1 MFLIALISMQVET
14 KPLPLLPL
22 PANHV
27 EDRRLWLGN
36 LDPHVTEK
44 VSFRGNELAFVW
56 RESGKPF
63 RENQPQCTSLL
74 VFSSLVQHEIRPCGY
89 QRPSAGQPRGYA
101 FVTFVACTDANKAR
115 TILDGKLLGCK
126 HVMVRWANTVSKEEL
141 ERHKPELKIPALAGA
156 QNDKKLSR
164 QTTIQAIE
172 AKLKLMEHGCDDEF
186 KVNNRPAGILYRPP
200 PVIRDS
206 SSTNSRL
213 HRGRQQARPYR
224 RSQRGQRR

>member
-1 MFLIALISMQVET
+1 MIHIGAIFILLLLQFQTCYTHSHSKDGTGMPAFSCHDYSFDGDTNSLG
-14 KPLPLLPL
+14 LDLLP
-22 PANHV
+22 
-27 EDRRLWLGN
+27 
-36 LDPHVTEK
+36 
-44 VSFRGNELAFVW
+44 
-56 RESGKPF
+56 ESGKPF
-63 RENQPQCTSLL
+63 RENHPQCTSLL

>member
-1 MFLIALISMQVET
+1 MQVET

-22 PANHV
+22 LANHV

-36 LDPHVTEK
+36 LDPHK
-44 VSFRGNELAFVW
+44 LDLLFHR
-56 RESGKPF
+56 SG
-63 RENQPQCTSLL
+63 
-74 VFSSLVQHEIRPCGY
+74 
-89 QRPSAGQPRGYA
+89 PSAGQPRGYA

-115 TILDGKLLGCK
+115 TTLDGKLLGCK

-200 PVIRDS
+200 PVIRDA